1 MRLQS
6 ALLLL
11 ALSGPALAQATLSLN
26 GSTTATLPPG
36 GILVAT
42 ATLPP
47 GTPAVIA
54 YDVSPGP
61 ASIFGELVPL
71 GFTTSLDAVGAPG
84 VVPDSGIFVSTVT
97 IPDLA
102 FLVGSD
108 FYLCGLAIDPNDPN
122 GIAFTTGATLSIR
135 IASNAGC
142 DRAAFT
148 GETIA
153 FDGGANAASAGSLL
167 PGDAVSW
174 QILSAPAG
182 SVAALAGATTLYPTI
197 TPDLPGDY
205 FVAVTL
211 LKGGIP
217 LAPSM
222 TKLTAFQA
230 SGFSLAD
237 GQIHSETSLA
247 LTGTIVP
254 AASIASVT
262 VDGTTVAVSPSGT
275 FTVPALSWLP
285 GQVTRPIDIEVTSS
299 SGKTATQQMTVL
311 NGVAAATAPAI
322 DSATQLRI
330 TKETFD
336 LVAGIVPL
344 GMTQAQFS
352 SMVNIAPITYGAG
365 ALGISFGSLTID
377 PTGGSYSSL
386 TCSAS
391 CNATDVLYTTTITNA
406 KVNLHFSG
414 SVLFVTFNTTGSV
427 SATITMKSHVKF
439 TTPTTGPNAGLLQ
452 FNVTTEN
459 PQISNPSINLGS
471 IPGVITNVVSGFVNT
486 IYTSLAQGVLKSAIQ
501 SVVNLAM
508 VPFNLQLD
516 NISVNLGA
524 LYKQSILFTSVAHST
539 DGVTAVAK
547 MDLTPNLPPTGPN
560 LPEYLAGEGPLDPF
574 GATIPGIGGTYNWGT
589 AITVDGLNALLAKYT
604 NGGIINITFE
614 ELAQQLGQ
622 VFGSVVFTAQELAQ
636 ILPTAGFERLP
647 PLQIVKVKLE
657 ASVAPIVKGNPND
670 SILAL
675 EFAGVKAKFLT
686 IAPGSAFEVEFLT
699 LLLETK
705 GTLKEELSGPKFN
718 PKLQEKTPA
727 AKLGKGMPTAKKKEM
742 NEGAGGRQFAD
753 PLAALVEKALQK
765 ITLPGYTNPGGFISK
780 PPEKV
785 GPMGGKKAVGAW
797 VKFQ

>member
-1 MRLQS
+1 M
-6 ALLLL
+6 
-11 ALSGPALAQATLSLN
+11 
-26 GSTTATLPPG
+26 
-36 GILVAT
+36 
-42 ATLPP
+42 
-47 GTPAVIA
+47 
-54 YDVSPGP
+54 
-61 ASIFGELVPL
+61 
-71 GFTTSLDAVGAPG
+71 
-84 VVPDSGIFVSTVT
+84 
-97 IPDLA
+97 
-102 FLVGSD
+102 
-108 FYLCGLAIDPNDPN
+108 
-122 GIAFTTGATLSIR
+122 
-135 IASNAGC
+135 
-142 DRAAFT
+142 
-148 GETIA
+148 
-153 FDGGANAASAGSLL
+153 
-167 PGDAVSW
+167 
-174 QILSAPAG
+174 
-182 SVAALAGATTLYPTI
+182 
-197 TPDLPGDY
+197 
-205 FVAVTL
+205 TL

-311 NGVAAATAPAI
+311 NGVAAATAPAV

-377 PTGGSYSSL
+377 PTGEATRASRAAPRARHRCSL
-386 TCSAS
+386 HHDDHQRQGQPA
-391 CNATDVLYTTTITNA
+391 L
-406 KVNLHFSG
+406 LG

-452 FNVTTEN
+452 FSVTTEN
-459 PQISNPSINLGS
+459 PQISNLSINLGS

-614 ELAQQLGQ
+614 ELAQQIGQ

-686 IAPGSAFEVEFLT
+686 IAPGSAFEVEFS
-699 LLLETK
+699 
-705 GTLKEELSGPKFN
+705 LSSSRRR
-718 PKLQEKTPA
+718 
-727 AKLGKGMPTAKKKEM
+727 
-742 NEGAGGRQFAD
+742 GRSRRSSRGRSSIPSFRRR
-753 PLAALVEKALQK
+753 
-765 ITLPGYTNPGGFISK
+765 
-780 PPEKV
+780 PPPQSWERGCPRRRRK
-785 GPMGGKKAVGAW
+785 
-797 VKFQ
+797 